1 MTEQEFRQALTRGL
15 SGEMSHRT
23 RGRILK
29 EIEGGKPIMKKKIS
43 LAVVLAVLLTL
54 LTTAALAI
62 GLTGYFEDAARL
74 QKESGY
80 YDTWGLSEK
89 QALIASMK
97 ENGLIDDEIAASLT
111 DEAAIDAYL
120 IERYGV
126 QGRDDTIGL
135 DAILEK
141 ELGPI
146 DTWSA
151 ETKAWYTTLLQDAG
165 LLTSNDVVYLNPS
178 NSPLKPEEIV
188 RLAQQVLEDVWDM
201 APGTLDRYNAS
212 WTYEEMDATDGTR
225 IKGYGVSFST
235 EDKADGSYSCAL
247 TETGEIIDGH
257 RVTALYSPAQ
267 QKALAEERKGRDE
280 ELRKAFNDYTTEDK
294 KHLLETAKS
303 RAFEDWPLEAQ
314 QDFTETVRPVIEQRM
329 AADLNYSDALGL
341 FIVSHRYGVPGEGA
355 IAQEEAIRIAQ
366 EALTGTMGMDAK
378 KAAIFT
384 NASVL
389 YDVTD
394 PDAPLWKVILSPAS
408 QAAAREA
415 QVSLWQR
422 RRVVI
427 NALTS
432 EVVETK
438 AFSILNGDTEAET
451 LELTY

>member
-1 MTEQEFRQALTRGL
+1 
-15 SGEMSHRT
+15 
-23 RGRILK
+23 
-29 EIEGGKPIMKKKIS
+29 MKKKIS
-43 LAVVLAVLLTL
+43 LAVVLAALLMLLTI
-54 LTTAALAI
+54 TALAVE
-62 GLTGYFEDAARL
+62 LTGYFEDAARL

-80 YDTWGLSEK
+80 YDTWGMSEK
-89 QALIASMK
+89 QALITSMK
-97 ENGLIDDEIAASLT
+97 ENGLIDDETAESLT

-151 ETKAWYTTLLQDAG
+151 ETKAWYTSLIQDAG
-165 LLTSNDVVYLNPS
+165 LMTSEDVVYLNPS

-188 RLAQQVLEDVWDM
+188 RLAQQIIEDAWDM
-201 APGTLDRYNAS
+201 APGTLDRYTAS

-225 IKGYGVSFST
+225 INGYDVNFST
-235 EDKADGSYSCAL
+235 EDKTNGFYYCGL

-267 QKALAEERKGRDE
+267 QKALAEEREGEDE
-280 ELRKAFNDYTTEDK
+280 ELRKAFNDYTIENK

-303 RAFEDWPLEAQ
+303 MSFEDWPLEAQ
-314 QDFTETVRPVIEQRM
+314 RDFTDTVRPVIEQRM
-329 AADLNYSDALGL
+329 AANPNYSDALGL

-378 KAAIFT
+378 EAAIFT
-384 NASVL
+384 KASVL

-394 PDAPLWKVILSPAS
+394 PAAPLWKVILSPAS
-408 QAAAREA
+408 QAVAEEA
-415 QVSLWQR
+415 GVSFWQR

-427 NALTS
+427 SAMTS
-432 EVVETK
+432 EVVEMK
-438 AFSILNGDTEAET
+438 AFTILNGDTEAET
-451 LELTY
+451 LELNY

>member
-15 SGEMSHRT
+15 CGEMSHRT

-29 EIEGGKPIMKKKIS
+29 EIEGGQPIMKKKVS
-43 LAVVLAVLLTL
+43 LAVVLAALLML

-62 GLTGYFEDAARL
+62 GLTNYFEEAARL

-89 QALIASMK
+89 QALIASMN
-97 ENGLIDDEIAASLT
+97 ENGLIDDETAASLT
-111 DEAAIDAYL
+111 DEAAIDRYL
-120 IERYGV
+120 IDRYGV

-165 LLTSNDVVYLNPS
+165 LMTSEDVVYLNPS

-188 RLAQQVLEDVWDM
+188 RLAQQTIEDAWGM
-201 APGTLDRYNAS
+201 APGTLNRYNAS

-225 IKGYGVSFST
+225 INGYDVNFST
-235 EDKADGSYSCAL
+235 DDRADGFYYCGL
-247 TETGEIIDGH
+247 TETGEVIDGH

-267 QKALAEERKGRDE
+267 QKALAEEKKGRDE
-280 ELRKAFNDYTTEDK
+280 ELRKAFNDYNIENK
-294 KHLLETAKS
+294 ERLLETARS
-303 RAFEDWPLEAQ
+303 MAFEGWPLEDQ
-314 QDFTETVRPVIEQRM
+314 RDFTDAVRPVIEQRM
-329 AADLNYSDALGL
+329 AADPNYSDVLGL

-355 IAQEEAIRIAQ
+355 IAQEEAVRIAQ
-366 EALTGTMGMDAK
+366 ETLTGAMGMDAK
-378 KAAIFT
+378 EAAIFT
-384 NASVL
+384 SWDAL

-394 PDAPLWKVILSPAS
+394 PDAPLWKIILSPAS
-408 QAAAREA
+408 QSAAEEAR
-415 QVSLWQR
+415 VSLWQR

-438 AFSILNGDTEAET
+438 AFTILNGDTEAET